1 MLRSRI
7 GRGLTSALL
16 AGSTVFV
23 LAGPAQAA
31 PGIACKQLTGNIASN
46 VTLKQCTGN
55 TGGASK
61 PMPATSLAQGGKIVW
76 KNNKSTTVKLTV
88 TQNPDASACAP
99 GDSRYDAKGKTT
111 ADTTGSAIVGG
122 KVKAS
127 VCVSSTGAISLVPGT
142 KATIA

>member
-1 MLRSRI
+1 
-7 GRGLTSALL
+7 
-16 AGSTVFV
+16 
-23 LAGPAQAA
+23 
-31 PGIACKQLTGNIASN
+31 
-46 VTLKQCTGN
+46 
-55 TGGASK
+55 
-61 PMPATSLAQGGKIVW
+61 MPATALAQGGKIVW
-76 KNNKSTTVKLTV
+76 KNGKSTTVKLTV

-127 VCVSSTGAISLVPGT
+127 VCVTSTGAISLVPGT